1 MNDLAPPPEPYWNEK
16 MVMAYLE
23 EAADIHRR
31 LPNVRVPGYHTLWP
45 ATMKDDWEKLYDAIN
60 GKTRLGSPMPRQV
73 TFHEKVM
80 AWLRWVNRYEQ
91 QIIWMR
97 ANNMPWKILSGE
109 FDKSKTT
116 LWRDV
121 NGGLIRIAAVLN
133 ARDPHGI
140 EYERLRG

>member
-1 MNDLAPPPEPYWNEK
+1 
-16 MVMAYLE
+16 
-23 EAADIHRR
+23 
-31 LPNVRVPGYHTLWP
+31 
-45 ATMKDDWEKLYDAIN
+45 
-60 GKTRLGSPMPRQV
+60 
-73 TFHEKVM
+73 M

-97 ANNMPWKILSGE
+97 ANNMPWKILIDE

-133 ARDPHGI
+133 ARDPEGI
-140 EYERLRG
+140 EYERLKH